1 MRGQQNSFPFVRSFS
16 RTRVSLF
23 ATLCA
28 VGATASLALPA
39 LAAGAQEASASAR
52 KDPGTSAEFTVA
64 GSNGYSLYVKSEKGT
79 VEVIATRQRPPV
91 ETISA
96 NGRIHRS
103 NTGNVATTTY
113 FAPASGDP
121 NAFEA
126 DLGTLGAIAATFQ
139 PSGETRV
146 SRVNLKGKTTKC
158 VGAERIVRHLGTF
171 NGTIKFQG
179 EGGYTAVDV
188 SSAKGTVGTSLF
200 RNCTTKPR
208 RPRRHRRTSANGIH
222 FSAVSSDDP
231 PVFFAA
237 STGRPCL
244 SSGNGPCFYAS
255 TVEALPGELVVVRSV
270 QATSA
275 DRSFVFNDALTH
287 ARLIPPGPFSGQG
300 NFRSAPQASGW
311 TGSLAV
317 AFPGATV
324 PLTGPSFAA
333 QLSRSP

>member
-1 MRGQQNSFPFVRSFS
+1 MRGQQSNFPFVRSFP
-16 RTRVSLF
+16 RARVSFF

-28 VGATASLALPA
+28 VGATASLALPVV
-39 LAAGAQEASASAR
+39 AAGAQEASASAR
-52 KDPGTSAEFTVA
+52 KDPGNSAEFTVA

-79 VEVIATRQRPPV
+79 VRVIAALQRPPV
-91 ETISA
+91 DTISA

-113 FAPASGDP
+113 LAPTSGDP

-126 DLGTLGAIAATFQ
+126 DLGTLGAIAVTFQ

-146 SRVNLKGKTTKC
+146 SKVNLKGKSTNC

-171 NGTIKFQG
+171 TGTIKFQG

-200 RNCTTKPR
+200 RNCTTKPNHRHQR
-208 RPRRHRRTSANGIH
+208 RMSANGVH

-255 TVEALPGELVVVRSV
+255 TIEAPSDKLIVLRSI
-270 QATSA
+270 QTTSG
-275 DRSFVFNDALTH
+275 DRSFVFNDMLTR
-287 ARLIPPGPFSGQG
+287 ARLDPPAPFSGQG
-300 NFRSAPQASGW
+300 NFQSASGASGW